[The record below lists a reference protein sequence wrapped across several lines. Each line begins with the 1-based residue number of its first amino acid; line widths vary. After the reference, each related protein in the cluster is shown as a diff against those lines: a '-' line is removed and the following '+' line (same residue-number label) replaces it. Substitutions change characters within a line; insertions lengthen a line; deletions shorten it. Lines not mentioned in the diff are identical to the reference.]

1 MIQMPDI
8 KLKAL
13 LDAVLDKIRSDYVNA
28 GDKSTT
34 FLYKMYNGLVSGNY
48 VFLDEA
54 VKIFTRSDDDPRIVD
69 TRLLFDRE
77 RASLP
82 TIHVTIP
89 SEEPHGDGIGQDDGY
104 VDNTLDAES
113 SAPDQTVTEY
123 YTRGYNTKFE
133 LIITGS
139 SSFEVVLI
147 FTTLKAALIN
157 NIESLEVNGFRNPK
171 VFGSDLKINDQLTPN
186 AYMRILNLTSYF
198 ELIVPKF
205 NSVSIVNSIEWTGTA
220 YE

>member
-1 MIQMPDI
+1 MIQMPEV

-13 LDAVLDKIRSDYVNA
+13 LDAVLGKIRSDYTNA

-34 FLYKMYNGLVSGNY
+34 FLYKMYNGLKSGNY

-54 VKIFTRSDDDPRIVD
+54 VKIFTRLVDDSRIID

-89 SEEPHGDGIGQDDGY
+89 SEEPHGDGIGLDDGY
-104 VDNTLDAES
+104 VVNTLNAES
-113 SAPDQTVTEY
+113 VAPDQTMTEY

-139 SSFEVVLI
+139 NEFEVVTI

-171 VFGSDLKINDQLTPN
+171 IFGGDLKINDQLTPN
-186 AYMRILNLTSYF
+186 AYMRVLNLSTYF

-205 NSVSIVNSIEWTGTA
+205 DSVSLVNSIEWTGKA
-220 YE
+220 VE